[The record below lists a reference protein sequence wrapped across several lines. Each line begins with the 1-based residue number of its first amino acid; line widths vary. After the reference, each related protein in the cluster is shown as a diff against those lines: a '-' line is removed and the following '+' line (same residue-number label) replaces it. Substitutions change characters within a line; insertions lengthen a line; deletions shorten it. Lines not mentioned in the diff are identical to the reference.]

1 MKRAL
6 VIVSSALAAVCLL
19 PRNTGA
25 LVRYDTGRMTL
36 GGVELFQDAD
46 DPMRYYYLPTAPSL
60 ALWESGAPQLL
71 CIKFVDPQGNA
82 SGGLLHFLA
91 TLELPPDQI
100 AELEKELTKKLPGGK
115 LAGAL
120 PLLEAKA
127 EQGKESASFQVVSA
141 VLSSTGEG
149 GFTRSLITSGHAP
162 FTPGSRAAVAAT
174 LDPKGATPLRDSL
187 NGATSDVSVS
197 LAAEY
202 EHIARGNN
210 ATIS

>member
-1 MKRAL
+1 MKTRRC
-6 VIVSSALAAVCLL
+6 IVLATVVALAALAA
-19 PRNTGA
+19 RDARA
-25 LVRYDTGRMTL
+25 LVRYDTGRMTVE
-36 GGVELFQDAD
+36 GVELFQDAD
-46 DPMRYYYLPTAPSL
+46 DPTRYYYLPTAPSL

-71 CIKFVDPQGNA
+71 CVKFVDPQGNA

-91 TLELPPDQI
+91 TLELP
-100 AELEKELTKKLPGGK
+100 AEALADLEKALEKRLPGAK

-162 FTPGSRAAVAAT
+162 LTPGSRAAVAAT
-174 LDPKGATPLRDSL
+174 LDPKGATLLWDSL

-197 LAAEY
+197 ESQSKIGRA
-202 EHIARGNN
+202 HV
-210 ATIS
+210 